1 MTFNE
6 ETNNET
12 NQEEIINEQEET
24 VAEETQEETSGT
36 QETPEEEFAEKAPE
50 AEASEENISTE
61 EAPEESVEEETPAE
75 EVAEEVPEAEASKE
89 DAPAE
94 EGVEEG
100 TREEKVAE
108 EALEAEASEEDAPAE
123 EAVEEETPEEEVT
136 KEALAEPMVDYL
148 SSNILSVRT
157 VTKEDIEEKDDE
169 EKFELHEDLMVNV
182 KRNNIV
188 HGNVVNVSDR
198 DVFIDIGFKTEG
210 IVPLSEFKNPPIIGK
225 ELEVVVEKFEDM
237 KGNLVLSKEKA
248 DFIKRWANIRDAY
261 ENETLIKGVIIRR
274 IKGGMVVDLDV
285 IQAFL
290 PGSQIDI
297 KPVTDFDEYIGKEFE
312 FKIVKLNE
320 LRKNVVLSRKE
331 ILASDLQE
339 KRKDI
344 LKEMQEGMVLEGIVK
359 NITDFGAF
367 INLGGIDGLL
377 HITDITWG
385 RINHPSEKLEIG
397 QTVEVKVIDFDL
409 EKVRVS
415 LGMKQLTKEPWADID
430 ERFPVATEV
439 EGKVVNMMNYGLFIE
454 LEEGVE
460 GLIHISEISWTK
472 HIKHPSDIY
481 TLGEMVNAKV
491 LSVEKSEKK
500 ISLGVKQLT
509 SNPWDDIE
517 SSYKIGDIKKGIVKN
532 ITQFGA
538 FINLDDS
545 IDGLLHISDMSW
557 TKTIRHPK
565 DFLSMGDEVG
575 VKILEVSSEEKKISL
590 GVKQLEENPWDTLSD
605 EFSSGKK
612 IKGKAIQVIDKGVIF
627 DLDHNVEGL
636 LETRDKD
643 NYKIGEEYDLLVQGI
658 DSDSKKVIIMDNSDP
673 SEKSEAKDES
683 SDATDEVKEENL
695 VEEAAEETPSEEETL
710 AAEETPSEDGDE
722 TESSDAE
729 DVTEEK

>member
-12 NQEEIINEQEET
+12 NQEEVINEEET
-24 VAEETQEETSGT
+24 AAQETAEETI
-36 QETPEEEFAEKAPE
+36 
-50 AEASEENISTE
+50 SEEA
-61 EAPEESVEEETPAE
+61 APEEAPAE
-75 EVAEEVPEAEASKE
+75 EVAEEVAPEE
-89 DAPAE
+89 APAE
-94 EGVEEG
+94 EVSEDTAPEQVPLQEIAEEPAPEEAPVEE
-100 TREEKVAE
+100 VAVK
-108 EALEAEASEEDAPAE
+108 APA
-123 EAVEEETPEEEVT
+123 
-136 KEALAEPMVDYL
+136 MVDYL
-148 SSNILSVRT
+148 SSDILNVRSVS
-157 VTKEDIEEKDDE
+157 KEEIMETDDE
-169 EKFELHEDLMVNV
+169 EKFELQEDLVVNV

-188 HGNVVNVSDR
+188 VGNVVNISDR

-225 ELEVVVEKFEDM
+225 ELEVVVEKFEDT
-237 KGNLVLSKEKA
+237 KGNLLLSKEKA
-248 DFIKRWANIRDAY
+248 DFIKRWASIKDAY
-261 ENETLIKGVIIRR
+261 ENETLIKGTIIRR

-297 KPVTDFDEYIGKEFE
+297 KPVTDFDEYLGKEFE

-320 LRKNVVLSRKE
+320 MRKNIVLSRKE
-331 ILASDLQE
+331 ILASDLKE
-339 KRKDI
+339 KRKEV
-344 LKEMQEGMVLEGIVK
+344 LEEMQEGMVLEGVVK

-430 ERFPVATEV
+430 ERFPASSEV

-472 HIKHPSDIY
+472 HIKHPSDVY
-481 TLGEMVNAKV
+481 ALGDMVNAKV
-491 LSVEKSEKK
+491 LSVEKNEKK
-500 ISLGVKQLT
+500 ISLGVKQLS

-517 SSYKIGDIKKGIVKN
+517 TNYKVGDVQKGVVKN

-538 FINLDDS
+538 FVNLEDN
-545 IDGLLHISDMSW
+545 IDGLLHVSDMSW

-565 DFLSMGDEVG
+565 DFIAIGDEVE
-575 VKILEVSSEEKKISL
+575 VKILEVSSEDKKISL
-590 GVKQLEENPWDTLSD
+590 GMKQLEDNPWDTLSD
-605 EFSSGKK
+605 KFESGKT
-612 IKGKAIQVIDKGVIF
+612 IKGTAIKVIDKGVIF
-627 DLDHNVEGL
+627 ELEHDVEGL
-636 LETRDKD
+636 LKTSDKD
-643 NYKIGEEYDLLVQGI
+643 SFTIDQEYQLVVQGV
-658 DSDSKKVIIMDNSDP
+658 DAESKKVIIMDDGAHSSASESDD
-673 SEKSEAKDES
+673 SKTDQNIEDES
-683 SDATDEVKEENL
+683 I
-695 VEEAAEETPSEEETL
+695 SEES
-710 AAEETPSEDGDE
+710 P
-722 TESSDAE
+722 AE
-729 DVTEEK
+729 DSSYDNTEEMPSDEGLKEKE

>member
-12 NQEEIINEQEET
+12 NQEEVINEEET
-24 VAEETQEETSGT
+24 VVEETTEETI
-36 QETPEEEFAEKAPE
+36 
-50 AEASEENISTE
+50 SEEA
-61 EAPEESVEEETPAE
+61 APEEVAGQEVAEEAAPEEAPAE
-75 EVAEEVPEAEASKE
+75 EVAEEAAPEEPPVE
-89 DAPAE
+89 APAE
-94 EGVEEG
+94 E
-100 TREEKVAE
+100 VAE
-108 EALEAEASEEDAPAE
+108 EAAPEEPPVEAPSEEVSEDKAPE
-123 EAVEEETPEEEVT
+123 
-136 KEALAEPMVDYL
+136 KALAMVDYL
-148 SSNILSVRT
+148 SSDILNVRSVS
-157 VTKEDIEEKDDE
+157 KEEIMETDDE
-169 EKFELHEDLMVNV
+169 EKFELQEDLVVNV

-188 HGNVVNVSDR
+188 VGNVVNISDR

-225 ELEVVVEKFEDM
+225 ELEVVVEKFEDT
-237 KGNLVLSKEKA
+237 KGNLLLSKEKA
-248 DFIKRWANIRDAY
+248 DFIKRWASIKDAY
-261 ENETLIKGVIIRR
+261 ENETLIKGTIIRR

-297 KPVTDFDEYIGKEFE
+297 KPVTDFDEYLGKEFE

-320 LRKNVVLSRKE
+320 MRKNIVLSRKE
-331 ILASDLQE
+331 ILASDLKE
-339 KRKDI
+339 KRKEV
-344 LKEMQEGMVLEGIVK
+344 LEEMQEGMVLEGVVK

-430 ERFPVATEV
+430 ERFPVSSEV

-472 HIKHPSDIY
+472 HIKHPSDVY
-481 TLGEMVNAKV
+481 ALGDMVNAKV
-491 LSVEKSEKK
+491 LSVEKNEKK

-517 SSYKIGDIKKGIVKN
+517 TNYKVGDVQKGVVKN

-538 FINLDDS
+538 FVNLEDN
-545 IDGLLHISDMSW
+545 IDGLLHVSDMSW

-565 DFLSMGDEVG
+565 DFIAVGDEVE
-575 VKILEVSSEEKKISL
+575 VKILEVSSEDKKISL
-590 GVKQLEENPWDTLSD
+590 GIKQLQDNPWNTLSD
-605 EFSSGKK
+605 EFESGKT
-612 IKGKAIQVIDKGVIF
+612 IKGTAIKVMDRGVIF
-627 DLDHNVEGL
+627 ELEHDVEGL
-636 LETRDKD
+636 LKTSDKD
-643 NYKIGEEYDLLVQGI
+643 SFKIDQEYELVVQGV
-658 DSDSKKVIIMDNSDP
+658 DAESKKVIIMDDGAHS
-673 SEKSEAKDES
+673 SASKSDES
-683 SDATDEVKEENL
+683 KADQNIEE
-695 VEEAAEETPSEEETL
+695 ESISEETPPEDSSDDNTEEIPSDEDSEEKE
-710 AAEETPSEDGDE
+710 
-722 TESSDAE
+722 
-729 DVTEEK
+729 

>member
-6 ETNNET
+6 KTNHET
-12 NQEEIINEQEET
+12 NQEEVINKEEAVVEET
-24 VAEETQEETSGT
+24 AEVTTSQEATQDETLVEEVAEVT
-36 QETPEEEFAEKAPE
+36 TPD
-50 AEASEENISTE
+50 
-61 EAPEESVEEETPAE
+61 ETPAE
-75 EVAEEVPEAEASKE
+75 EVAEETAPKE
-89 DAPAE
+89 TPAE
-94 EGVEEG
+94 EIVEE
-100 TREEKVAE
+100 TTPDK
-108 EALEAEASEEDAPAE
+108 APA
-123 EAVEEETPEEEVT
+123 
-136 KEALAEPMVDYL
+136 MVDYL
-148 SSNILSVRT
+148 SSDILNVRSVS
-157 VTKEDIEEKDDE
+157 KEEIMETDDE
-169 EKFELHEDLMVNV
+169 EKFELQEDLVVNV

-188 HGNVVNVSDR
+188 VGNVVNISDR

-225 ELEVVVEKFEDM
+225 EIEVVVEKFEDT
-237 KGNLVLSKEKA
+237 KGNLLLSKEKA
-248 DFIKRWANIRDAY
+248 DFIKRWASIKDAY
-261 ENETLIKGVIIRR
+261 ENETLIKGTIIRR

-297 KPVTDFDEYIGKEFE
+297 KPVTDFDEYLGKEFE

-320 LRKNVVLSRKE
+320 MRKNIVLSRKE
-331 ILASDLQE
+331 ILASDLKE
-339 KRKDI
+339 KRKEV
-344 LKEMQEGMVLEGIVK
+344 LEEMQEGMVLEGVVK

-430 ERFPVATEV
+430 ERFPVSSEV

-472 HIKHPSDIY
+472 HIKHPSDVY
-481 TLGEMVNAKV
+481 ALGDIVNAKV
-491 LSVEKSEKK
+491 LSVEKNEKK

-517 SSYKIGDIKKGIVKN
+517 TNYKVGDVQKGVVKN

-538 FINLDDS
+538 FVNLEDN
-545 IDGLLHISDMSW
+545 IDGLLHVSDMSW

-565 DFLSMGDEVG
+565 DFIAVGDEVE
-575 VKILEVSSEEKKISL
+575 VQILEVSSEDKKISL
-590 GVKQLEENPWDTLSD
+590 GMKQLEDNPWDTLSN
-605 EFSSGKK
+605 EFESGKK
-612 IKGKAIQVIDKGVIF
+612 IKGTAIKVIDKGVIF
-627 DLDHNVEGL
+627 DLEHNVEGL
-636 LETRDKD
+636 LKTGDKET
-643 NYKIGEEYDLLVQGI
+643 YKIDQEYELVVQGI
-658 DSDSKKVIIMDNSDP
+658 DAESKKVIIMDDGVHSSTSESDD
-673 SEKSEAKDES
+673 SKSDQNLEEES
-683 SDATDEVKEENL
+683 ISEENL
-695 VEEAAEETPSEEETL
+695 AEDPSDDNSEEI
-710 AAEETPSEDGDE
+710 PSDE
-722 TESSDAE
+722 GS
-729 DVTEEK
+729 EEKE

>member
-12 NQEEIINEQEET
+12 NQEEVINEEEATVEET
-24 VAEETQEETSGT
+24 AEKT
-36 QETPEEEFAEKAPE
+36 TPEEA
-50 AEASEENISTE
+50 ASE
-61 EAPEESVEEETPAE
+61 EAPEEQVTEEAASEEAPAE
-75 EVAEEVPEAEASKE
+75 EVTEEVALE
-89 DAPAE
+89 DAPGE
-94 EGVEEG
+94 
-100 TREEKVAE
+100 E
-108 EALEAEASEEDAPAE
+108 EAEQEAPADE
-123 EAVEEETPEEEVT
+123 EAKKEESEVAPVDEVAVEAP
-136 KEALAEPMVDYL
+136 AMVDYL
-148 SSNILSVRT
+148 SSDILNVRSVS
-157 VTKEDIEEKDDE
+157 KEEIMETDDE
-169 EKFELHEDLMVNV
+169 EKFELQEDLVVNV

-188 HGNVVNVSDR
+188 VGNVVNISDR

-225 ELEVVVEKFEDM
+225 ELEVVVEKFEDT
-237 KGNLVLSKEKA
+237 KGNLLLSKEKA
-248 DFIKRWANIRDAY
+248 DFIKRWASIKDAY
-261 ENETLIKGVIIRR
+261 ENETLIKGTIIRR

-297 KPVTDFDEYIGKEFE
+297 KPVTDFDEYLGKEFE

-320 LRKNVVLSRKE
+320 MRKNIVLSRKE
-331 ILASDLQE
+331 ILASDLKE
-339 KRKDI
+339 KRKEV
-344 LKEMQEGMVLEGIVK
+344 LEEMQEGMVLEGVVK

-430 ERFPVATEV
+430 ERFPVSSEV

-472 HIKHPSDIY
+472 HIKHPSDVY
-481 TLGEMVNAKV
+481 ALGDIVNAKV
-491 LSVEKSEKK
+491 LSVEKNEKK

-517 SSYKIGDIKKGIVKN
+517 TNYKVGDVQKGVVKN

-538 FINLDDS
+538 FVNLEDN
-545 IDGLLHISDMSW
+545 IDGLLHVSDMSW

-565 DFLSMGDEVG
+565 DFIAVGDEVE
-575 VKILEVSSEEKKISL
+575 VKILEVSSEDKKISL
-590 GVKQLEENPWDTLSD
+590 GIKQLEDNPWDTLSN
-605 EFSSGKK
+605 EFESGKK
-612 IKGKAIQVIDKGVIF
+612 IKGTAIKVIDKGVIF
-627 DLDHNVEGL
+627 DLEHNVEGL
-636 LETRDKD
+636 LKTGDKES
-643 NYKIGEEYDLLVQGI
+643 YKIDQEYELVVQGI
-658 DSDSKKVIIMDNSDP
+658 DAESKKVIIMDDGVHSSTSESDD
-673 SEKSEAKDES
+673 SKSDQNLEEES
-683 SDATDEVKEENL
+683 ISEENL
-695 VEEAAEETPSEEETL
+695 AEDPSDDNSEEI
-710 AAEETPSEDGDE
+710 PSDE
-722 TESSDAE
+722 GS
-729 DVTEEK
+729 EEKE

>member
-12 NQEEIINEQEET
+12 NQEEVINEEET
-24 VAEETQEETSGT
+24 VVEETAEKT
-36 QETPEEEFAEKAPE
+36 TPEEA
-50 AEASEENISTE
+50 ASE
-61 EAPEESVEEETPAE
+61 EAPEEQVTEEAASEEAPAE
-75 EVAEEVPEAEASKE
+75 EVTEEVALE
-89 DAPAE
+89 DAPGE
-94 EGVEEG
+94 
-100 TREEKVAE
+100 E
-108 EALEAEASEEDAPAE
+108 EAEQEAPADE
-123 EAVEEETPEEEVT
+123 EAKKEESEVAPVDEVAVEAP
-136 KEALAEPMVDYL
+136 AMVDYL
-148 SSNILSVRT
+148 SSDILNVRSVS
-157 VTKEDIEEKDDE
+157 KEEIMETDDE
-169 EKFELHEDLMVNV
+169 EKFELQEDLVVNV

-188 HGNVVNVSDR
+188 VGNVVNISDR

-225 ELEVVVEKFEDM
+225 ELEVVVEKFEDT
-237 KGNLVLSKEKA
+237 KGNLLLSKEKA
-248 DFIKRWANIRDAY
+248 DFIKRWASIKDAY
-261 ENETLIKGVIIRR
+261 ENETLIKGTIIRR

-297 KPVTDFDEYIGKEFE
+297 KPVTDFDEYLGKEFE

-320 LRKNVVLSRKE
+320 MRKNIVLSRKE
-331 ILASDLQE
+331 ILASDLKE
-339 KRKDI
+339 KRKEV
-344 LKEMQEGMVLEGIVK
+344 LEEMQEGMVLEGVVK

-430 ERFPVATEV
+430 ERFPVSSEV

-472 HIKHPSDIY
+472 HIKHPSDVY
-481 TLGEMVNAKV
+481 ALGDIVNAKV
-491 LSVEKSEKK
+491 LSVEKNEKK

-517 SSYKIGDIKKGIVKN
+517 TNYKVGDVQKGVVKN

-538 FINLDDS
+538 FVNLEDN
-545 IDGLLHISDMSW
+545 IDGLLHVSDMSW

-565 DFLSMGDEVG
+565 DFIAVGDEVE
-575 VKILEVSSEEKKISL
+575 VKILEVSSEDKKISL
-590 GVKQLEENPWDTLSD
+590 GIKQLEDNPWDTLSN
-605 EFSSGKK
+605 EFESGKK
-612 IKGKAIQVIDKGVIF
+612 IKGTAIKVIDKGVIF
-627 DLDHNVEGL
+627 DLEHNVEGL
-636 LETRDKD
+636 LKTGDKET
-643 NYKIGEEYDLLVQGI
+643 YKIDQEYELVVQGI
-658 DSDSKKVIIMDNSDP
+658 DAESKKVIIMDDGVHSSTSESDD
-673 SEKSEAKDES
+673 SKSDQNLEEES
-683 SDATDEVKEENL
+683 ISEENL
-695 VEEAAEETPSEEETL
+695 AEDPSDDNSEEI
-710 AAEETPSEDGDE
+710 PSDE
-722 TESSDAE
+722 GS
-729 DVTEEK
+729 EEKE

>member
-6 ETNNET
+6 KTNHET
-12 NQEEIINEQEET
+12 NQEEVINKEEAVVEET
-24 VAEETQEETSGT
+24 AEVTTSQEATQDETLVEEVAEVT
-36 QETPEEEFAEKAPE
+36 TPD
-50 AEASEENISTE
+50 
-61 EAPEESVEEETPAE
+61 ETPAE
-75 EVAEEVPEAEASKE
+75 EVAEETAPKE
-89 DAPAE
+89 TPAE
-94 EGVEEG
+94 EIVEE
-100 TREEKVAE
+100 TTPDK
-108 EALEAEASEEDAPAE
+108 APA
-123 EAVEEETPEEEVT
+123 
-136 KEALAEPMVDYL
+136 MVDYL
-148 SSNILSVRT
+148 SSDILNVRSVS
-157 VTKEDIEEKDDE
+157 KEEIMETDDE
-169 EKFELHEDLMVNV
+169 EKFELQEDLVVNV

-188 HGNVVNVSDR
+188 HGNVVNISDR

-225 ELEVVVEKFEDM
+225 ELEVVVEKFEDT
-237 KGNLVLSKEKA
+237 KGNLLLSKEKA
-248 DFIKRWANIRDAY
+248 DFIKRWASIKDAY
-261 ENETLIKGVIIRR
+261 ENETLIKGTIIRR

-297 KPVTDFDEYIGKEFE
+297 KPVTDFDEYLGKEFE

-320 LRKNVVLSRKE
+320 MRKNIVLSRKE
-331 ILASDLQE
+331 ILASDLKE
-339 KRKDI
+339 KRKEV
-344 LKEMQEGMVLEGIVK
+344 LGEMEEGMVLEGVVK

-430 ERFPVATEV
+430 ERFPVSSEV

-472 HIKHPSDIY
+472 HIKHPSDVY
-481 TLGEMVNAKV
+481 ALGDIVNAKV
-491 LSVEKSEKK
+491 LSVEKNEKK

-517 SSYKIGDIKKGIVKN
+517 TNYKVGDIQKGVVKN

-538 FINLDDS
+538 FVNLEDN
-545 IDGLLHISDMSW
+545 IDGLLHVSDMSW

-565 DFLSMGDEVG
+565 EFLGVGDEVE
-575 VKILEVSSEEKKISL
+575 VQILEVSSEDKKISL
-590 GVKQLEENPWDTLSD
+590 GMKQLEDNPWDTLSN
-605 EFSSGKK
+605 EFESGKK
-612 IKGKAIQVIDKGVIF
+612 IKGTAIKVIDKGVIF
-627 DLDHNVEGL
+627 ELEHNVEGFL
-636 LETRDKD
+636 KTSDKEIF
-643 NYKIGEEYDLLVQGI
+643 KIDQEYELVVQGI
-658 DSDSKKVIIMDNSDP
+658 DAESKKVIIMDDGVHSSASVSDKADQKV
-673 SEKSEAKDES
+673 EDES
-683 SDATDEVKEENL
+683 I
-695 VEEAAEETPSEEETL
+695 SEEIP
-710 AAEETPSEDGDE
+710 AED
-722 TESSDAE
+722 SSD
-729 DVTEEK
+729 DNTEEMPSDEGSEEKE

>member
-12 NQEEIINEQEET
+12 NQEEVINEEET
-24 VAEETQEETSGT
+24 VVEET
-36 QETPEEEFAEKAPE
+36 AEKTTSEE
-50 AEASEENISTE
+50 AASEE
-61 EAPEESVEEETPAE
+61 TPVE
-75 EVAEEVPEAEASKE
+75 EVAEEAASEEA
-89 DAPAE
+89 P
-94 EGVEEG
+94 
-100 TREEKVAE
+100 TEKVAE
-108 EALEAEASEEDAPAE
+108 EVAPEEAPGEEEAEQEAPADE
-123 EAVEEETPEEEVT
+123 EAKKEESELAPVDEVAVEAP
-136 KEALAEPMVDYL
+136 AMVDYL
-148 SSNILSVRT
+148 SSDILNVRSVS
-157 VTKEDIEEKDDE
+157 KEEIMETDDE
-169 EKFELHEDLMVNV
+169 EKFELQEDLVVNV

-188 HGNVVNVSDR
+188 VGNVVNISDR

-210 IVPLSEFKNPPIIGK
+210 IVPLSEFKNPPTIGK
-225 ELEVVVEKFEDM
+225 ELEVVVEKFEDT
-237 KGNLVLSKEKA
+237 KGNLLLSKEKA
-248 DFIKRWANIRDAY
+248 DFIKRWASIKDAY
-261 ENETLIKGVIIRR
+261 ENETLIKGTIIRR

-297 KPVTDFDEYIGKEFE
+297 KPVTDFDEYLGKEFE

-320 LRKNVVLSRKE
+320 MRKNIVLSRKE
-331 ILASDLQE
+331 ILASDLKE
-339 KRKDI
+339 KRKEV
-344 LKEMQEGMVLEGIVK
+344 LEEMQEGMVLEGVVK

-430 ERFPVATEV
+430 ERFPVSSEV

-472 HIKHPSDIY
+472 HIKHPSDVYAI
-481 TLGEMVNAKV
+481 GDIVNAKV
-491 LSVEKSEKK
+491 LSVEKNEKK

-517 SSYKIGDIKKGIVKN
+517 TNYKVGDVQKGVVKN

-538 FINLDDS
+538 FVNLEDN
-545 IDGLLHISDMSW
+545 IDGLLHVSDMSW

-565 DFLSMGDEVG
+565 DFIAVGDEVE
-575 VKILEVSSEEKKISL
+575 VKILEVSSEDKKISL
-590 GVKQLEENPWDTLSD
+590 GIKQLEDNPWDTLSN
-605 EFSSGKK
+605 EFESGKK
-612 IKGKAIQVIDKGVIF
+612 IKGTAIKVIDKGVIF
-627 DLDHNVEGL
+627 DLERNVEGL
-636 LETRDKD
+636 LKTGDKET
-643 NYKIGEEYDLLVQGI
+643 YKIDQEYELVVQGI
-658 DSDSKKVIIMDNSDP
+658 DAESKKVIIMDDGVHSSTSKSDD
-673 SEKSEAKDES
+673 SKSDQNLEEES
-683 SDATDEVKEENL
+683 ISEENL
-695 VEEAAEETPSEEETL
+695 AEDPSDDNSEEI
-710 AAEETPSEDGDE
+710 PSDE
-722 TESSDAE
+722 GS
-729 DVTEEK
+729 EEKE

>member
-12 NQEEIINEQEET
+12 NQEEVINEEEAVVEET
-24 VAEETQEETSGT
+24 AEKT
-36 QETPEEEFAEKAPE
+36 TPEEA
-50 AEASEENISTE
+50 ASE
-61 EAPEESVEEETPAE
+61 EAPEEQVTEEAASEEAPAE
-75 EVAEEVPEAEASKE
+75 EVTEEVAPE
-89 DAPAE
+89 DAPGE
-94 EGVEEG
+94 
-100 TREEKVAE
+100 E
-108 EALEAEASEEDAPAE
+108 EAEQEAPADE
-123 EAVEEETPEEEVT
+123 EAKKEESEVAPVDEVAVEAP
-136 KEALAEPMVDYL
+136 AMVDYL
-148 SSNILSVRT
+148 SSDILNVRSVS
-157 VTKEDIEEKDDE
+157 KEEIMETDDE
-169 EKFELHEDLMVNV
+169 EKFELQEDLVVNV

-188 HGNVVNVSDR
+188 VGNVVNISDR

-225 ELEVVVEKFEDM
+225 ELEVVVEKFEDT
-237 KGNLVLSKEKA
+237 KGNLLLSKEKA
-248 DFIKRWANIRDAY
+248 DFIKRWASIKDAY
-261 ENETLIKGVIIRR
+261 ENETLIKGTIIRR

-297 KPVTDFDEYIGKEFE
+297 KPVTDFDEYLGKEFE

-320 LRKNVVLSRKE
+320 MRKNIVLSRKE
-331 ILASDLQE
+331 ILASDLKE
-339 KRKDI
+339 KRKEV
-344 LKEMQEGMVLEGIVK
+344 LEEMQEGMVLEGVVK

-430 ERFPVATEV
+430 ERFPVSSEV

-472 HIKHPSDIY
+472 HIKHPSDVY
-481 TLGEMVNAKV
+481 ALGDIVNAKV
-491 LSVEKSEKK
+491 LSVEKNEKK

-517 SSYKIGDIKKGIVKN
+517 TNYKVGDVQKGVVKN

-538 FINLDDS
+538 FVNLEDN
-545 IDGLLHISDMSW
+545 IDGLLHVSDMSW

-565 DFLSMGDEVG
+565 DFIAVGDEVE
-575 VKILEVSSEEKKISL
+575 VKILEVSSEDKKISL
-590 GVKQLEENPWDTLSD
+590 GIKQLEDNPWDTLSN
-605 EFSSGKK
+605 EFESGKK
-612 IKGKAIQVIDKGVIF
+612 IKGTAIKVIDKGVIF
-627 DLDHNVEGL
+627 DLEHNVEGL
-636 LETRDKD
+636 LKTGDKESFQID
-643 NYKIGEEYDLLVQGI
+643 QEYELVVQGI
-658 DSDSKKVIIMDNSDP
+658 DAESKKVIIMDDGVHSSTSESDD
-673 SEKSEAKDES
+673 SKSDQNLEEES
-683 SDATDEVKEENL
+683 ISEENL
-695 VEEAAEETPSEEETL
+695 AEDPSDDNSEEI
-710 AAEETPSEDGDE
+710 PSDE
-722 TESSDAE
+722 GS
-729 DVTEEK
+729 EEKE

>member
-12 NQEEIINEQEET
+12 NQEEVINEEET
-24 VAEETQEETSGT
+24 VVEETAEKT
-36 QETPEEEFAEKAPE
+36 TPEEA
-50 AEASEENISTE
+50 ASE
-61 EAPEESVEEETPAE
+61 EAPEEQVTD
-75 EVAEEVPEAEASKE
+75 EA
-89 DAPAE
+89 
-94 EGVEEG
+94 
-100 TREEKVAE
+100 
-108 EALEAEASEEDAPAE
+108 ASEEA
-123 EAVEEETPEEEVT
+123 PEEEVT
-136 KEALAEPMVDYL
+136 EEVALEDAPGEEEAEQEAPADEEAKNEESEVAPVDEVAVEAPAMVDYL
-148 SSNILSVRT
+148 SSDILNVRSVS
-157 VTKEDIEEKDDE
+157 KEEIMETDDE
-169 EKFELHEDLMVNV
+169 EKFELQEDLVVNV

-188 HGNVVNVSDR
+188 VGNVVNISDR

-210 IVPLSEFKNPPIIGK
+210 IVPLSEFKNPPVIGK
-225 ELEVVVEKFEDM
+225 ELEVVVEKFEDT
-237 KGNLVLSKEKA
+237 KGNLLLSKEKA
-248 DFIKRWANIRDAY
+248 DFIKRWASIKDAY
-261 ENETLIKGVIIRR
+261 ENETLIKGTIIRR

-297 KPVTDFDEYIGKEFE
+297 KPVTDFDEYLGKEFE

-320 LRKNVVLSRKE
+320 MRKNIVLSRKE
-331 ILASDLQE
+331 ILASDLKE
-339 KRKDI
+339 KRKEV
-344 LKEMQEGMVLEGIVK
+344 LEEMQEGMVLEGVVK

-430 ERFPVATEV
+430 ERFPVSSEV

-472 HIKHPSDIY
+472 HIKHPSDVY
-481 TLGEMVNAKV
+481 ALGDIVNAKV
-491 LSVEKSEKK
+491 LSVEKNEKK

-517 SSYKIGDIKKGIVKN
+517 TNYKVGDVQKGVVKN

-538 FINLDDS
+538 FVNLEDN
-545 IDGLLHISDMSW
+545 IDGLLHVSDMSW

-565 DFLSMGDEVG
+565 DFIAVGDEVE
-575 VKILEVSSEEKKISL
+575 VKILEVSSEDKKISL
-590 GVKQLEENPWDTLSD
+590 GIKQLEDNPWDTLSN
-605 EFSSGKK
+605 EFESGKK
-612 IKGKAIQVIDKGVIF
+612 IKGTAIKVIDKGVIF
-627 DLDHNVEGL
+627 DLEHNVEGL
-636 LETRDKD
+636 LKTGDKET
-643 NYKIGEEYDLLVQGI
+643 YKIDQEYELVVQGI
-658 DSDSKKVIIMDNSDP
+658 DAESKKVIIMDDGVHSSTSESDD
-673 SEKSEAKDES
+673 SKSDQNLEEES
-683 SDATDEVKEENL
+683 TSEENL
-695 VEEAAEETPSEEETL
+695 AEDPSDDNSEEI
-710 AAEETPSEDGDE
+710 PSDE
-722 TESSDAE
+722 GS
-729 DVTEEK
+729 EEKE

>member
-12 NQEEIINEQEET
+12 NQEEVINEEEATVEET
-24 VAEETQEETSGT
+24 AEKT
-36 QETPEEEFAEKAPE
+36 TPEEAASEKAPE
-50 AEASEENISTE
+50 EQVTEEAASEE
-61 EAPEESVEEETPAE
+61 APAE
-75 EVAEEVPEAEASKE
+75 EVTEEVALE
-89 DAPAE
+89 DAPGE
-94 EGVEEG
+94 
-100 TREEKVAE
+100 E
-108 EALEAEASEEDAPAE
+108 EAEQDAPADE
-123 EAVEEETPEEEVT
+123 EAKKEESEVAPVDEVAVEAP
-136 KEALAEPMVDYL
+136 AMVDYL
-148 SSNILSVRT
+148 SSDILNVRSVS
-157 VTKEDIEEKDDE
+157 KEEIMETDDE
-169 EKFELHEDLMVNV
+169 EKFELEEDLVVNV

-188 HGNVVNVSDR
+188 VGNVVNISDR

-225 ELEVVVEKFEDM
+225 ELEVVVEKFEDT
-237 KGNLVLSKEKA
+237 KGNLLLSKEKA
-248 DFIKRWANIRDAY
+248 DFIKRWASIKDAY
-261 ENETLIKGVIIRR
+261 EKETLIKGTIIRR

-297 KPVTDFDEYIGKEFE
+297 KPVTDFDEYLGKEFE

-320 LRKNVVLSRKE
+320 MRKNIVLSRKE
-331 ILASDLQE
+331 ILASDLKE
-339 KRKDI
+339 KRKEV
-344 LKEMQEGMVLEGIVK
+344 LEEMQEGMVLEGVVK

-430 ERFPVATEV
+430 ERFPVSSEV

-472 HIKHPSDIY
+472 HIKHPSDVY
-481 TLGEMVNAKV
+481 ALGDIVNAKV
-491 LSVEKSEKK
+491 LSVEKNEKK

-517 SSYKIGDIKKGIVKN
+517 TNYKVGDVQRGVVKN

-538 FINLDDS
+538 FVNLEDN
-545 IDGLLHISDMSW
+545 IDGLLHVSDMSW
-557 TKTIRHPK
+557 TKNIRHPK
-565 DFLSMGDEVG
+565 DFIAVGDEVE
-575 VKILEVSSEEKKISL
+575 VKILEVSSEDKKISL
-590 GVKQLEENPWDTLSD
+590 GIKQLEDNPWDTLSD
-605 EFSSGKK
+605 EFESGKK
-612 IKGKAIQVIDKGVIF
+612 IKGTAIKVIDKGVIF
-627 DLDHNVEGL
+627 ELEHNVEGL
-636 LETRDKD
+636 LKTGDKESF
-643 NYKIGEEYDLLVQGI
+643 KIEQEYELVVQGI
-658 DSDSKKVIIMDNSDP
+658 DAESKKIIIMDAGVHSST
-673 SEKSEAKDES
+673 SESEDSKADQNLEEDSTSEENPAEDS
-683 SDATDEVKEENL
+683 SDHN
-695 VEEAAEETPSEEETL
+695 SEEV
-710 AAEETPSEDGDE
+710 PSDE
-722 TESSDAE
+722 GS
-729 DVTEEK
+729 EEK

>member
-12 NQEEIINEQEET
+12 NQEEVANEQEET
-24 VAEETQEETSGT
+24 VVEETAEET
-36 QETPEEEFAEKAPE
+36 PEL
-50 AEASEENISTE
+50 
-61 EAPEESVEEETPAE
+61 EETPAE
-75 EVAEEVPEAEASKE
+75 EAAEE
-89 DAPAE
+89 
-94 EGVEEG
+94 
-100 TREEKVAE
+100 
-108 EALEAEASEEDAPAE
+108 APAE
-123 EAVEEETPEEEVT
+123 EAPAEETPAEEATEEAPAEETPAEEAAEEAPVKEEEPLP
-136 KEALAEPMVDYL
+136 AMVDYL
-148 SSNILSVRT
+148 SSDILSVRT
-157 VTKEDIEEKDDE
+157 VTKEEIEEKDDE
-169 EKFELHEDLMVNV
+169 EKFELHEDLVVNV

-188 HGNVVNVSDR
+188 VGNVVNISDR

-210 IVPLSEFKNPPIIGK
+210 IVPLSEFKNPPMIGK
-225 ELEVVVEKFEDM
+225 ELEVVVEKFEDT
-237 KGNLVLSKEKA
+237 KGNLLLSKEKA
-248 DFIKRWANIRDAY
+248 DFIKRWASIKDAY
-261 ENETLIKGVIIRR
+261 ENETIIKGTIIRR

-297 KPVTDFDEYIGKEFE
+297 KPVTDFDDYLGKEFE

-320 LRKNVVLSRKE
+320 MRKNIVLSRKE
-331 ILASDLQE
+331 ILASDLKE
-339 KRKDI
+339 KRKEV
-344 LKEMQEGMVLEGIVK
+344 LEEMQEGMVLEGVVK

-430 ERFPVATEV
+430 ERFPVSTEV

-472 HIKHPSDIY
+472 HIKHPSDVY
-481 TLGEMVNAKV
+481 SLGDMVNAKV
-491 LSVEKSEKK
+491 LSVEKNEKK

-517 SSYKIGDIKKGIVKN
+517 SNYNVGDVQKGIVKN

-538 FINLDDS
+538 FINLDDN

-565 DFLSMGDEVG
+565 DFLSIGDEVE
-575 VKILEVSSEEKKISL
+575 VKILEVSSEDKKISL
-590 GVKQLEENPWDTLSD
+590 GVKQLHDNPWDTLSN
-605 EFSSGKK
+605 EFESGKT
-612 IKGKAIQVIDKGVIF
+612 IKGKAIKIIDKGVIF
-627 DLDHNVEGL
+627 ELDHDVEGL
-636 LETRDKD
+636 LKTSDKD
-643 NYKIGEEYDLLVQGI
+643 SFKIEAEYDLVVQGV
-658 DSDSKKVIIMDNSDP
+658 DSETKKIIIMDDGTHSASNDASDDTEP
-673 SEKSEAKDES
+673 QEYS
-683 SDATDEVKEENL
+683 TEEETA
-695 VEEAAEETPSEEETL
+695 VEETPVEEEAAAEEE
-710 AAEETPSEDGDE
+710 APAEEAPVEEEASDDSADDD
-722 TESSDAE
+722 SSDE
-729 DVTEEK
+729 DAEEKE

>member
-6 ETNNET
+6 ETNHET
-12 NQEEIINEQEET
+12 NQEEVINKEEAVVEET
-24 VAEETQEETSGT
+24 VEVTTSQEATQDETL
-36 QETPEEEFAEKAPE
+36 
-50 AEASEENISTE
+50 
-61 EAPEESVEEETPAE
+61 VEEVAEVTTPDETPAE
-75 EVAEEVPEAEASKE
+75 EVAEETAPEET
-89 DAPAE
+89 PAE
-94 EGVEEG
+94 EIVEE
-100 TREEKVAE
+100 TTPDE
-108 EALEAEASEEDAPAE
+108 APA
-123 EAVEEETPEEEVT
+123 
-136 KEALAEPMVDYL
+136 MVDYL
-148 SSNILSVRT
+148 SSDILNVRSVS
-157 VTKEDIEEKDDE
+157 KEEIMETDDE
-169 EKFELHEDLMVNV
+169 EKFELQEDLVVNV

-188 HGNVVNVSDR
+188 HGNVVNISDR

-225 ELEVVVEKFEDM
+225 ELEVVVEKFEDT
-237 KGNLVLSKEKA
+237 KGNLLLSKEKA
-248 DFIKRWANIRDAY
+248 DFIKRWASIKDAY
-261 ENETLIKGVIIRR
+261 ENETLIKGTIIRR

-297 KPVTDFDEYIGKEFE
+297 KPVTDFDEYLGKEFE

-320 LRKNVVLSRKE
+320 MRKNIVLSRKE
-331 ILASDLQE
+331 ILASDLKE
-339 KRKDI
+339 KRKEV
-344 LKEMQEGMVLEGIVK
+344 LEEMEEGMVLEGVVK

-430 ERFPVATEV
+430 ERFPVSSEV

-472 HIKHPSDIY
+472 HIKHPSDVY
-481 TLGEMVNAKV
+481 ALGDIVNAKV
-491 LSVEKSEKK
+491 LSVEKNEKK

-517 SSYKIGDIKKGIVKN
+517 TNYKVGDIQKGVVKN

-538 FINLDDS
+538 FVNLGDN
-545 IDGLLHISDMSW
+545 IDGLLHVSDMSW

-565 DFLSMGDEVG
+565 EFLGVGDEVE
-575 VKILEVSSEEKKISL
+575 VQILEVSSEDKKISL
-590 GVKQLEENPWDTLSD
+590 GMKQLEDNPWDTLSN
-605 EFSSGKK
+605 EFESGKK
-612 IKGKAIQVIDKGVIF
+612 IKGTAIKVMDKGVIF
-627 DLDHNVEGL
+627 ELEHNVEGFL
-636 LETRDKD
+636 KTSDKEIF
-643 NYKIGEEYDLLVQGI
+643 KIDQEYELVVQGI
-658 DSDSKKVIIMDNSDP
+658 DAESKKVIIMDDGVHSSASVSDKADQKV
-673 SEKSEAKDES
+673 EDES
-683 SDATDEVKEENL
+683 I
-695 VEEAAEETPSEEETL
+695 SEEIP
-710 AAEETPSEDGDE
+710 AED
-722 TESSDAE
+722 SSD
-729 DVTEEK
+729 DNTEEMPSDEGSEEKE

>member
-12 NQEEIINEQEET
+12 NQEEVINEEET
-24 VAEETQEETSGT
+24 VVEETAEKT
-36 QETPEEEFAEKAPE
+36 TPEEA
-50 AEASEENISTE
+50 ASEEAAEEQVTKEAASE
-61 EAPEESVEEETPAE
+61 EAPAE
-75 EVAEEVPEAEASKE
+75 EVTEEVALE
-89 DAPAE
+89 DAPGE
-94 EGVEEG
+94 
-100 TREEKVAE
+100 E
-108 EALEAEASEEDAPAE
+108 EAEQEAPADE
-123 EAVEEETPEEEVT
+123 EAIKEESEVAPVDEVAVEAP
-136 KEALAEPMVDYL
+136 AMVDYL
-148 SSNILSVRT
+148 SSDILNVRSVS
-157 VTKEDIEEKDDE
+157 KEEIMETDDE
-169 EKFELHEDLMVNV
+169 EKFELQEDLVVNV

-188 HGNVVNVSDR
+188 VGNVVNISDR

-225 ELEVVVEKFEDM
+225 EIEVVVEKFEDT
-237 KGNLVLSKEKA
+237 KGNLLLSKEKA
-248 DFIKRWANIRDAY
+248 DFIKRWASIKDAY
-261 ENETLIKGVIIRR
+261 EDETLIKGTIIRR

-297 KPVTDFDEYIGKEFE
+297 KPVTDFDEYLGKEFE

-320 LRKNVVLSRKE
+320 MRKNIVLSRKE
-331 ILASDLQE
+331 ILASDLKE
-339 KRKDI
+339 KRKEV
-344 LKEMQEGMVLEGIVK
+344 LEEMQEGMVLEGVVK

-430 ERFPVATEV
+430 ERFPVSSEV

-472 HIKHPSDIY
+472 HIKHPSDVY
-481 TLGEMVNAKV
+481 ALGDIVNAKV
-491 LSVEKSEKK
+491 LSVEKNEKK

-517 SSYKIGDIKKGIVKN
+517 TNYKVGDVQKGVVKN

-538 FINLDDS
+538 FVNLEDN
-545 IDGLLHISDMSW
+545 IDGLLHVSDMSW

-565 DFLSMGDEVG
+565 DFIAVGDEVE
-575 VKILEVSSEEKKISL
+575 VQILEVSSEDKKISL
-590 GVKQLEENPWDTLSD
+590 GMKQLEDNPWDTLSN
-605 EFSSGKK
+605 EFESGKK
-612 IKGKAIQVIDKGVIF
+612 IKGTAIKVIDKGVIF
-627 DLDHNVEGL
+627 DLEHNVEGL
-636 LETRDKD
+636 LKTGDKET
-643 NYKIGEEYDLLVQGI
+643 YKIDQEYELVVQGI
-658 DSDSKKVIIMDNSDP
+658 DAESKKVIIMDDGVHSSTSESDD
-673 SEKSEAKDES
+673 SKSDQNLEEES
-683 SDATDEVKEENL
+683 ISEENL
-695 VEEAAEETPSEEETL
+695 AEDPSDDNSEEI
-710 AAEETPSEDGDE
+710 PSDE
-722 TESSDAE
+722 GS
-729 DVTEEK
+729 EEKE

>member
-6 ETNNET
+6 KTNHET
-12 NQEEIINEQEET
+12 NQEEVINKEEAVVEET
-24 VAEETQEETSGT
+24 AEVTTSQEATQDETLVEEVAEVT
-36 QETPEEEFAEKAPE
+36 TPD
-50 AEASEENISTE
+50 
-61 EAPEESVEEETPAE
+61 ETPAE
-75 EVAEEVPEAEASKE
+75 EVAEETAPKE
-89 DAPAE
+89 TPAE
-94 EGVEEG
+94 EIVEE
-100 TREEKVAE
+100 TTPDK
-108 EALEAEASEEDAPAE
+108 APA
-123 EAVEEETPEEEVT
+123 
-136 KEALAEPMVDYL
+136 MVDYL
-148 SSNILSVRT
+148 SSDILNVRSVS
-157 VTKEDIEEKDDE
+157 KEEIMETDDE
-169 EKFELHEDLMVNV
+169 EKFELQEDLVVNV

-188 HGNVVNVSDR
+188 VGNVVNISDR

-225 ELEVVVEKFEDM
+225 EIEVVVEKFEDT
-237 KGNLVLSKEKA
+237 KGNLLLSKEKA
-248 DFIKRWANIRDAY
+248 DFIKRWASIKDAY
-261 ENETLIKGVIIRR
+261 ENETLIKGTIIRR

-297 KPVTDFDEYIGKEFE
+297 KPVTDFDEYLGKEFE

-320 LRKNVVLSRKE
+320 MRKNIVLSRKE
-331 ILASDLQE
+331 ILASDLKE
-339 KRKDI
+339 KRKEV
-344 LKEMQEGMVLEGIVK
+344 LEEMQEGMVLEGVVK

-430 ERFPVATEV
+430 ERFPVSSEV

-472 HIKHPSDIY
+472 HIKHPSDVY
-481 TLGEMVNAKV
+481 ALGDIVNAKV
-491 LSVEKSEKK
+491 LSVEKNEKK

-517 SSYKIGDIKKGIVKN
+517 TNYKVGDVQKGVVKN

-538 FINLDDS
+538 FVNLEDN
-545 IDGLLHISDMSW
+545 IDGLLHVSDMSW

-565 DFLSMGDEVG
+565 DFIAVGDEVE
-575 VKILEVSSEEKKISL
+575 VKILEVSSEDKKISL
-590 GVKQLEENPWDTLSD
+590 GIKQLEDNPWDTLSN
-605 EFSSGKK
+605 EFESGKK
-612 IKGKAIQVIDKGVIF
+612 IKGTAIKVIDKGVIF
-627 DLDHNVEGL
+627 DLEHNVEGL
-636 LETRDKD
+636 LKTGDKET
-643 NYKIGEEYDLLVQGI
+643 YKIDQEYELVVQGI
-658 DSDSKKVIIMDNSDP
+658 DAESKKVIIMDDGVHSSTSESDD
-673 SEKSEAKDES
+673 SKSDQNLEEES
-683 SDATDEVKEENL
+683 ISEENL
-695 VEEAAEETPSEEETL
+695 AEDPSDDNSEEI
-710 AAEETPSEDGDE
+710 PSDE
-722 TESSDAE
+722 GS
-729 DVTEEK
+729 EEKE

>member
-6 ETNNET
+6 ETNHET
-12 NQEEIINEQEET
+12 NQEEVINKEEAVVEET
-24 VAEETQEETSGT
+24 AEVTTSQEATQDETLVEEVAEVT
-36 QETPEEEFAEKAPE
+36 TPD
-50 AEASEENISTE
+50 
-61 EAPEESVEEETPAE
+61 ETPAE
-75 EVAEEVPEAEASKE
+75 EVAEETAPEET
-89 DAPAE
+89 PAE
-94 EGVEEG
+94 EIVEE
-100 TREEKVAE
+100 TTPDK
-108 EALEAEASEEDAPAE
+108 APA
-123 EAVEEETPEEEVT
+123 
-136 KEALAEPMVDYL
+136 MVDYL
-148 SSNILSVRT
+148 SSDILNVRSVS
-157 VTKEDIEEKDDE
+157 KEEIMETDDE
-169 EKFELHEDLMVNV
+169 EKFELQEDLVVNV

-188 HGNVVNVSDR
+188 HGNVVNISDR

-225 ELEVVVEKFEDM
+225 ELEVVVEKFEDT
-237 KGNLVLSKEKA
+237 KGNLLLSKEKA
-248 DFIKRWANIRDAY
+248 DFIKRWASIKDAY
-261 ENETLIKGVIIRR
+261 ENETLIKGTIIRR

-297 KPVTDFDEYIGKEFE
+297 KPVTDFDEYLGKEFE

-320 LRKNVVLSRKE
+320 MRKNIVLSRKE
-331 ILASDLQE
+331 ILASDLKE
-339 KRKDI
+339 KRKEV
-344 LKEMQEGMVLEGIVK
+344 LEEMEEGMVLEGVVK

-430 ERFPVATEV
+430 ERFPISSEV

-472 HIKHPSDIY
+472 HIKHPSDVY
-481 TLGEMVNAKV
+481 ALGDIVNAKV
-491 LSVEKSEKK
+491 LSVEKNEKK

-517 SSYKIGDIKKGIVKN
+517 TNYKVGDIQKGVVKN

-538 FINLDDS
+538 FVNLGDN
-545 IDGLLHISDMSW
+545 IDGLLHVSDMSW

-565 DFLSMGDEVG
+565 EFLGVGDEVE
-575 VKILEVSSEEKKISL
+575 VQILEVSSEDKKISL
-590 GVKQLEENPWDTLSD
+590 GIKQLEDNPWDTLSN
-605 EFSSGKK
+605 EFESGKK
-612 IKGKAIQVIDKGVIF
+612 IKGTAIKLIDKGVIF
-627 DLDHNVEGL
+627 DLEHNVEGL
-636 LETRDKD
+636 LKTGDKEI
-643 NYKIGEEYDLLVQGI
+643 YKIDQEYELVVQGI
-658 DSDSKKVIIMDNSDP
+658 DAESKKVIIMDDGVHSSASVSDKADQKV
-673 SEKSEAKDES
+673 EDES
-683 SDATDEVKEENL
+683 ISEQIPAEDSSDDNTEEMPSDEG
-695 VEEAAEETPSEEETL
+695 SEEKE
-710 AAEETPSEDGDE
+710 
-722 TESSDAE
+722 
-729 DVTEEK
+729 

>member
-12 NQEEIINEQEET
+12 NQEEVINEEEATVEET
-24 VAEETQEETSGT
+24 AEKT
-36 QETPEEEFAEKAPE
+36 TPEEA
-50 AEASEENISTE
+50 ASE
-61 EAPEESVEEETPAE
+61 EAPEEQVTEEAASEEAPAE
-75 EVAEEVPEAEASKE
+75 EVTEEVALE
-89 DAPAE
+89 DAPGE
-94 EGVEEG
+94 
-100 TREEKVAE
+100 E
-108 EALEAEASEEDAPAE
+108 EAEQEAPADE
-123 EAVEEETPEEEVT
+123 EAKKEESEVASVDEVAVEAP
-136 KEALAEPMVDYL
+136 AMVDYL
-148 SSNILSVRT
+148 SSDILNVRSVS
-157 VTKEDIEEKDDE
+157 KEEIMETDDE
-169 EKFELHEDLMVNV
+169 EKFELEEDLVVNV

-188 HGNVVNVSDR
+188 VGNVVNISDR

-225 ELEVVVEKFEDM
+225 ELEVVVEKFEDT
-237 KGNLVLSKEKA
+237 KGNLLLSKEKA
-248 DFIKRWANIRDAY
+248 DFIKRWASIKDAY
-261 ENETLIKGVIIRR
+261 ENETLIKGTIIRR

-297 KPVTDFDEYIGKEFE
+297 KPVTDFDEYLGKEFE

-320 LRKNVVLSRKE
+320 MRKNIVLSRKE
-331 ILASDLQE
+331 ILASDLKE
-339 KRKDI
+339 KRKEV
-344 LKEMQEGMVLEGIVK
+344 LEEMQEGMVLEGVVK

-430 ERFPVATEV
+430 ERFPVSSEV

-472 HIKHPSDIY
+472 HIKHPSDVY
-481 TLGEMVNAKV
+481 ALGDIVNAKV
-491 LSVEKSEKK
+491 LSVEKNEKK

-517 SSYKIGDIKKGIVKN
+517 TNYKVGDVQKGVVKN

-538 FINLDDS
+538 FVNLEDN
-545 IDGLLHISDMSW
+545 IDGLLHVSDMSW

-565 DFLSMGDEVG
+565 DFIAVGDEVE
-575 VKILEVSSEEKKISL
+575 VKILEVSSEDKKISL
-590 GVKQLEENPWDTLSD
+590 GIKQLEDNPWDTLSN
-605 EFSSGKK
+605 EFESGKK
-612 IKGKAIQVIDKGVIF
+612 IKGTAIKVIDKGVIF
-627 DLDHNVEGL
+627 DLEHNVEGL
-636 LETRDKD
+636 LKTGDKESFQID
-643 NYKIGEEYDLLVQGI
+643 QEYELVVQGI
-658 DSDSKKVIIMDNSDP
+658 DAESKKVIIMDDGAHSSTSESDD
-673 SEKSEAKDES
+673 SKADQNLEEES
-683 SDATDEVKEENL
+683 ISEENL
-695 VEEAAEETPSEEETL
+695 AEDSSDDNSEEI
-710 AAEETPSEDGDE
+710 PSDE
-722 TESSDAE
+722 GS
-729 DVTEEK
+729 EEKE

>member
-12 NQEEIINEQEET
+12 NQEEVINEEEA
-24 VAEETQEETSGT
+24 VAEETAEETISKKGAL
-36 QETPEEEFAEKAPE
+36 EEVPEEEID
-50 AEASEENISTE
+50 EETVPE
-61 EAPEESVEEETPAE
+61 EAPVEEA
-75 EVAEEVPEAEASKE
+75 AEEVP
-89 DAPAE
+89 
-94 EGVEEG
+94 
-100 TREEKVAE
+100 AE
-108 EALEAEASEEDAPAE
+108 EAPADEVAE
-123 EAVEEETPEEEVT
+123 
-136 KEALAEPMVDYL
+136 KEAPDEAPVKAPVMVDYL
-148 SSNILSVRT
+148 SSDILNVRSVS
-157 VTKEDIEEKDDE
+157 KEEIMETDDE
-169 EKFELHEDLMVNV
+169 EKFELQEDLIVNV

-188 HGNVVNVSDR
+188 VGNVVNISDR

-210 IVPLSEFKNPPIIGK
+210 IVPLSEFKSPPIIGK
-225 ELEVVVEKFEDM
+225 ELEVVVEKFEDT
-237 KGNLVLSKEKA
+237 KGNLLLSKEKA
-248 DFIKRWANIRDAY
+248 DFIKRWASIKDAY
-261 ENETLIKGVIIRR
+261 ENETLIKGTIIRR

-297 KPVTDFDEYIGKEFE
+297 KPVTDFDEYLGKEFE

-320 LRKNVVLSRKE
+320 MRKNIVLSRKE
-331 ILASDLQE
+331 ILASDLKE
-339 KRKDI
+339 KRKEV
-344 LKEMQEGMVLEGIVK
+344 LEEMQEGMVLEGVVK

-430 ERFPVATEV
+430 ERFPVSSEV

-472 HIKHPSDIY
+472 HIKHPSDVY
-481 TLGEMVNAKV
+481 ALGDIVNAKV
-491 LSVEKSEKK
+491 LSVEKNEKK

-517 SSYKIGDIKKGIVKN
+517 TNYKVGDVQKGVVKN

-538 FINLDDS
+538 FVNLEDN
-545 IDGLLHISDMSW
+545 IDGLLHVSDMSW

-565 DFLSMGDEVG
+565 DFIAIGDEVE
-575 VKILEVSSEEKKISL
+575 VKILEVSSEDKKISL
-590 GVKQLEENPWDTLSD
+590 GIKQLEDNPWDTLSD
-605 EFSSGKK
+605 EFESGKT
-612 IKGKAIQVIDKGVIF
+612 IKGTAIKVIDKGVIF
-627 DLDHNVEGL
+627 ELEHDVEGL
-636 LETRDKD
+636 LKTSDKD
-643 NYKIGEEYDLLVQGI
+643 SFKIDQEYELVVQGV
-658 DSDSKKVIIMDNSDP
+658 DAESKKVIIMDDGAHSSTSGSDD
-673 SEKSEAKDES
+673 SKTDQNIEEES
-683 SDATDEVKEENL
+683 MS
-695 VEEAAEETPSEEETL
+695 EETPAEDSSGDNAEEMPSDEGSEEKE
-710 AAEETPSEDGDE
+710 
-722 TESSDAE
+722 
-729 DVTEEK
+729 

>member
-1 MTFNE
+1 
-6 ETNNET
+6 
-12 NQEEIINEQEET
+12 
-24 VAEETQEETSGT
+24 
-36 QETPEEEFAEKAPE
+36 
-50 AEASEENISTE
+50 
-61 EAPEESVEEETPAE
+61 
-75 EVAEEVPEAEASKE
+75 
-89 DAPAE
+89 
-94 EGVEEG
+94 
-100 TREEKVAE
+100 
-108 EALEAEASEEDAPAE
+108 
-123 EAVEEETPEEEVT
+123 
-136 KEALAEPMVDYL
+136 MVDYL
-148 SSNILSVRT
+148 SSDILNVRSVS
-157 VTKEDIEEKDDE
+157 KEEIMETDDE
-169 EKFELHEDLMVNV
+169 EKFELQEDLVVNV

-188 HGNVVNVSDR
+188 HGNVVNISDR

-225 ELEVVVEKFEDM
+225 ELEVVVEKFEDT
-237 KGNLVLSKEKA
+237 KGNLLLSKEKA
-248 DFIKRWANIRDAY
+248 DFIKRWASIKDAY
-261 ENETLIKGVIIRR
+261 ENETLIKGTIIRR

-297 KPVTDFDEYIGKEFE
+297 KPVTDFDEYLGKEFE

-320 LRKNVVLSRKE
+320 MRKNIVLSRKE
-331 ILASDLQE
+331 ILASDLKE
-339 KRKDI
+339 KRKEV
-344 LKEMQEGMVLEGIVK
+344 LEEMEEGMVLEGVVK

-430 ERFPVATEV
+430 ERFPVSSEV

-472 HIKHPSDIY
+472 HIKHPSDVY
-481 TLGEMVNAKV
+481 ALGDIVNAKV
-491 LSVEKSEKK
+491 LSVEKNEKK

-517 SSYKIGDIKKGIVKN
+517 TNYKVGDVQKGVVKN

-538 FINLDDS
+538 FVNLEDN
-545 IDGLLHISDMSW
+545 IDGLLHVSDMSW

-565 DFLSMGDEVG
+565 DFIAVGDEVE
-575 VKILEVSSEEKKISL
+575 VKILEVSSEDKKISL
-590 GVKQLEENPWDTLSD
+590 GMKQLEDNPWDTLSN
-605 EFSSGKK
+605 EFESGKK
-612 IKGKAIQVIDKGVIF
+612 IKGTAIKVIDKGVIF
-627 DLDHNVEGL
+627 ELEHNVEGFL
-636 LETRDKD
+636 KTSDKEIF
-643 NYKIGEEYDLLVQGI
+643 KIDQQYELVVQGI
-658 DSDSKKVIIMDNSDP
+658 DAESKKVIIMDDGVHSSASVSDKADQKV
-673 SEKSEAKDES
+673 EDES
-683 SDATDEVKEENL
+683 I
-695 VEEAAEETPSEEETL
+695 SEEIP
-710 AAEETPSEDGDE
+710 AED
-722 TESSDAE
+722 SSDDNSE
-729 DVTEEK
+729 EIPSDEGSEEKE

>member
-12 NQEEIINEQEET
+12 NQEEVINEEEAVVEET
-24 VAEETQEETSGT
+24 AEKT
-36 QETPEEEFAEKAPE
+36 TPEEA
-50 AEASEENISTE
+50 ASE
-61 EAPEESVEEETPAE
+61 EAPEEQVT
-75 EVAEEVPEAEASKE
+75 
-89 DAPAE
+89 
-94 EGVEEG
+94 
-100 TREEKVAE
+100 E
-108 EALEAEASEEDAPAE
+108 EAASEEA
-123 EAVEEETPEEEVT
+123 PEEEVT
-136 KEALAEPMVDYL
+136 EEVALEDAPGEEEAEQEAPADEEAKKEESEVAPVDEVAVEAPAMVDYL
-148 SSNILSVRT
+148 SSDILNVRSVS
-157 VTKEDIEEKDDE
+157 KEEIMETDDE
-169 EKFELHEDLMVNV
+169 EKFELQEDLVVNV

-188 HGNVVNVSDR
+188 VGNVVNISDR

-225 ELEVVVEKFEDM
+225 ELEVVVEKFEDT
-237 KGNLVLSKEKA
+237 KGNLLLSKEKA
-248 DFIKRWANIRDAY
+248 DFIKRWASIKDAY
-261 ENETLIKGVIIRR
+261 ENETLIKGTIIRR

-297 KPVTDFDEYIGKEFE
+297 KPVTDFDEYLGKEFE

-320 LRKNVVLSRKE
+320 MRKNIVLSRKE
-331 ILASDLQE
+331 ILASDLKE
-339 KRKDI
+339 KRKEV
-344 LKEMQEGMVLEGIVK
+344 LEEMQEGMVLEGVVK

-430 ERFPVATEV
+430 ERFPVSSEV

-472 HIKHPSDIY
+472 HIKHPSDVY
-481 TLGEMVNAKV
+481 ALGDIVNAKV
-491 LSVEKSEKK
+491 LSVEKNEKK

-517 SSYKIGDIKKGIVKN
+517 TNYKVGDVQKGVVKN

-538 FINLDDS
+538 FVNLEDN
-545 IDGLLHISDMSW
+545 IDGLLHVSDMSW

-565 DFLSMGDEVG
+565 DFIAVGDEVE
-575 VKILEVSSEEKKISL
+575 VKILEVSSEDKKISL
-590 GVKQLEENPWDTLSD
+590 GIKQLEDNPWDTLSN
-605 EFSSGKK
+605 EFESGKK
-612 IKGKAIQVIDKGVIF
+612 IKGTAIKVIDKGVIF
-627 DLDHNVEGL
+627 DLEHNVEGL
-636 LETRDKD
+636 LKTGDKESF
-643 NYKIGEEYDLLVQGI
+643 KIDQEYELVVQGI
-658 DSDSKKVIIMDNSDP
+658 DAESKKVIIMDDGVHSSTSESDD
-673 SEKSEAKDES
+673 SKADQNLEEES
-683 SDATDEVKEENL
+683 ISEENL
-695 VEEAAEETPSEEETL
+695 AEDSSDDNSEEI
-710 AAEETPSEDGDE
+710 PSDE
-722 TESSDAE
+722 GS
-729 DVTEEK
+729 EEKE

>member
-12 NQEEIINEQEET
+12 NQEEVINEEET
-24 VAEETQEETSGT
+24 VVEET
-36 QETPEEEFAEKAPE
+36 AEKTTSEE
-50 AEASEENISTE
+50 AASEE
-61 EAPEESVEEETPAE
+61 TPVE
-75 EVAEEVPEAEASKE
+75 EVAEEA
-89 DAPAE
+89 
-94 EGVEEG
+94 
-100 TREEKVAE
+100 
-108 EALEAEASEEDAPAE
+108 ASEEAPTEKVDEEVAPEEAPGEEEAEQEAPADE
-123 EAVEEETPEEEVT
+123 EAKKEESEVAPVDEVAVEAP
-136 KEALAEPMVDYL
+136 AMVDYL
-148 SSNILSVRT
+148 SSDILNVRSVS
-157 VTKEDIEEKDDE
+157 KEEIMETDDE
-169 EKFELHEDLMVNV
+169 EKFELQEDLVVNV

-188 HGNVVNVSDR
+188 VGNVVNISDR

-225 ELEVVVEKFEDM
+225 ELEVVVEKFEDT
-237 KGNLVLSKEKA
+237 KGNLLLSKEKA
-248 DFIKRWANIRDAY
+248 DFIKRWASIKDAY
-261 ENETLIKGVIIRR
+261 ENETLIKGTIIRR

-297 KPVTDFDEYIGKEFE
+297 KPVTDFDEYLGKEFE

-320 LRKNVVLSRKE
+320 MRKNIVLSRKE
-331 ILASDLQE
+331 ILASDLKE
-339 KRKDI
+339 KRKEV
-344 LKEMQEGMVLEGIVK
+344 LEEMQEGMVLEGVVK

-430 ERFPVATEV
+430 ERFPVSSEV

-472 HIKHPSDIY
+472 HIKHPSDVY
-481 TLGEMVNAKV
+481 ALGDIVNAKV
-491 LSVEKSEKK
+491 LSVEKNEKK

-517 SSYKIGDIKKGIVKN
+517 TNYKVGDVQKGVVKN

-538 FINLDDS
+538 FVNLEDN
-545 IDGLLHISDMSW
+545 IDGLLHVSDMSW

-565 DFLSMGDEVG
+565 DFIAVGDEVE
-575 VKILEVSSEEKKISL
+575 VKILEVSSEDKKISL
-590 GVKQLEENPWDTLSD
+590 GIKQLEDNPWDTLSN
-605 EFSSGKK
+605 EFESGKK
-612 IKGKAIQVIDKGVIF
+612 IKGTAIKVIDKGVIF
-627 DLDHNVEGL
+627 DLEHNVEGL
-636 LETRDKD
+636 LKTGDKET
-643 NYKIGEEYDLLVQGI
+643 YKIDQEYELVVQGI
-658 DSDSKKVIIMDNSDP
+658 DAESKKVIIMDDGVHSSTSESDD
-673 SEKSEAKDES
+673 SQTDQNLEQES
-683 SDATDEVKEENL
+683 ISEENL
-695 VEEAAEETPSEEETL
+695 AEDSSDDNSEEI
-710 AAEETPSEDGDE
+710 PSDE
-722 TESSDAE
+722 GS
-729 DVTEEK
+729 EEKE

>member
-12 NQEEIINEQEET
+12 NQEEVINEEET
-24 VAEETQEETSGT
+24 VVEETAEKT
-36 QETPEEEFAEKAPE
+36 TPEEAAY
-50 AEASEENISTE
+50 E
-61 EAPEESVEEETPAE
+61 EAPEEQVT
-75 EVAEEVPEAEASKE
+75 
-89 DAPAE
+89 
-94 EGVEEG
+94 
-100 TREEKVAE
+100 E
-108 EALEAEASEEDAPAE
+108 EAASEEA
-123 EAVEEETPEEEVT
+123 PEEEVT
-136 KEALAEPMVDYL
+136 EEVALEDAPGEEEAEQEAPADEEAKKEESEVAPVDEVAVEAPAMVDYL
-148 SSNILSVRT
+148 SSDILNVRSVS
-157 VTKEDIEEKDDE
+157 KEEIMETDDE
-169 EKFELHEDLMVNV
+169 EKFELQEDLVVNV

-188 HGNVVNVSDR
+188 VGNVVNISDR

-210 IVPLSEFKNPPIIGK
+210 IVPLSEFKNPPVIGK
-225 ELEVVVEKFEDM
+225 ELEVVVEKFEDT
-237 KGNLVLSKEKA
+237 KGNLLLSKEKA
-248 DFIKRWANIRDAY
+248 DFIKRWASIKDAY
-261 ENETLIKGVIIRR
+261 ENETLIKGTIIRR

-297 KPVTDFDEYIGKEFE
+297 KPVTDFDEYLGKEFE

-320 LRKNVVLSRKE
+320 MRKNIVLSRKE
-331 ILASDLQE
+331 ILASDLKE
-339 KRKDI
+339 KRKEV
-344 LKEMQEGMVLEGIVK
+344 LEEMQEGMVLEGVVK

-430 ERFPVATEV
+430 ERFPVSSEV

-472 HIKHPSDIY
+472 HIKHPSDVY
-481 TLGEMVNAKV
+481 ALGDIVNAKV
-491 LSVEKSEKK
+491 LSVEKNEKK

-517 SSYKIGDIKKGIVKN
+517 TNYKVGDVQKGVVKN

-538 FINLDDS
+538 FVNLEDN
-545 IDGLLHISDMSW
+545 IDGLLHVSDMSW

-565 DFLSMGDEVG
+565 DFIAVGDEVE
-575 VKILEVSSEEKKISL
+575 VKILEVSSEDKKISL
-590 GVKQLEENPWDTLSD
+590 GIKQLEDNPWDTLSN
-605 EFSSGKK
+605 EFESGKK
-612 IKGKAIQVIDKGVIF
+612 IKGTAIKVIDKGVIF
-627 DLDHNVEGL
+627 DLEHNVEGL
-636 LETRDKD
+636 LKTGDKET
-643 NYKIGEEYDLLVQGI
+643 YKIDQEYELVVQGI
-658 DSDSKKVIIMDNSDP
+658 DAESKKVIIMDDGVHSSTSESDD
-673 SEKSEAKDES
+673 SKSDQNLEEES
-683 SDATDEVKEENL
+683 ISEENL
-695 VEEAAEETPSEEETL
+695 AEDPSDDNSEEI
-710 AAEETPSEDGDE
+710 PSDE
-722 TESSDAE
+722 GS
-729 DVTEEK
+729 EEKE

>member
-12 NQEEIINEQEET
+12 NQEEVINEEET
-24 VAEETQEETSGT
+24 VVEETAEKT
-36 QETPEEEFAEKAPE
+36 TPEEA
-50 AEASEENISTE
+50 ASE
-61 EAPEESVEEETPAE
+61 EAPEEQVTEEAASEEAPAE
-75 EVAEEVPEAEASKE
+75 EVTEEVALE
-89 DAPAE
+89 DAPGE
-94 EGVEEG
+94 
-100 TREEKVAE
+100 E
-108 EALEAEASEEDAPAE
+108 EAEQEAPADE
-123 EAVEEETPEEEVT
+123 EAIKEESEVAPVDEVAVEAP
-136 KEALAEPMVDYL
+136 AMVDYL
-148 SSNILSVRT
+148 SSDILNVRSVS
-157 VTKEDIEEKDDE
+157 KEEIMETDDE
-169 EKFELHEDLMVNV
+169 EKFELQEDLVVNV

-188 HGNVVNVSDR
+188 VGNVVNISDR

-225 ELEVVVEKFEDM
+225 EIEVVVEKFEDT
-237 KGNLVLSKEKA
+237 KGNLLLSKEKA
-248 DFIKRWANIRDAY
+248 DFIKRWASIKDAY
-261 ENETLIKGVIIRR
+261 ENETLIKGTIIRR

-297 KPVTDFDEYIGKEFE
+297 KPVTDFDEYLGKEFE

-320 LRKNVVLSRKE
+320 MRKNIVLSRKE
-331 ILASDLQE
+331 ILASDLKE
-339 KRKDI
+339 KRKEV
-344 LKEMQEGMVLEGIVK
+344 LEEMQEGMVLEGVVK

-430 ERFPVATEV
+430 ERFPVSSEV

-472 HIKHPSDIY
+472 HIKHPSDVY
-481 TLGEMVNAKV
+481 ALGDIVNAKV
-491 LSVEKSEKK
+491 LSVEKNEKK

-517 SSYKIGDIKKGIVKN
+517 TNYKVGDVQKGVVKN

-538 FINLDDS
+538 FVNLEDN
-545 IDGLLHISDMSW
+545 IDGLLHVSDMSW

-565 DFLSMGDEVG
+565 DFIAVGDEVE
-575 VKILEVSSEEKKISL
+575 VKILEVSSEDKKISL
-590 GVKQLEENPWDTLSD
+590 GIKQLEDNPWDTLSN
-605 EFSSGKK
+605 EFESGKK
-612 IKGKAIQVIDKGVIF
+612 IKGTAIKVIDKGVIF
-627 DLDHNVEGL
+627 DLEHNVEGL
-636 LETRDKD
+636 LKTGDKET
-643 NYKIGEEYDLLVQGI
+643 YKIDQEYELVVQGI
-658 DSDSKKVIIMDNSDP
+658 DAESKKVIIMDDGVHSSTSESDD
-673 SEKSEAKDES
+673 SKSDQNLEEES
-683 SDATDEVKEENL
+683 ISEENL
-695 VEEAAEETPSEEETL
+695 AEDPSDDNSEEI
-710 AAEETPSEDGDE
+710 PSDE
-722 TESSDAE
+722 GS
-729 DVTEEK
+729 EEKE